1 MAASPD
7 EQLLGNICEQWK
19 EHQVTMVMVRD
30 ILMYMDRTRSAR
42 ALSSRRL
49 SWEILV
55 EQLLCS
61 YVPQNKKMTVY
72 DVGLRAFR
80 ERITR
85 HEHVRDRLR
94 SVLLK
99 NIKIERAGRL
109 IDQTSMR
116 CALYMLADLGIENS
130 SVYEEDFECFFL
142 EDTRSF
148 FSSAAVAAP
157 G

>member
-1 MAASPD
+1 M
-7 EQLLGNICEQWK
+7 I
-19 EHQVTMVMVRD
+19 T
-30 ILMYMDRTRSAR
+30 
-42 ALSSRRL
+42 
-49 SWEILV
+49 
-55 EQLLCS
+55 CS

-85 HEHVRDRLR
+85 HEHVRHRLR
-94 SVLLK
+94 SVLLE